1 LYVNQGCQI
10 FLGTTYQNGEK
21 LAKDHKIYQMAI
33 CKIYQMAIKYVYQ
46 MVVKYSNCP
55 QKIPTFLFQGPPKF
69 TQTRIFGYEMCI
81 PTGNPDAY

>member
-10 FLGTTYQNGEK
+10 FLGITYQNGEK
-21 LAKDHKIYQMAI
+21 LAKDH
-33 CKIYQMAIKYVYQ
+33 KIYQMAIKYVYQ